1 MKRIINLNTWKRKEH
16 FEFFSSFD
24 DPFFGVTT
32 TVDFTQVY
40 EQSRKEGVSFF
51 LYSVYF
57 LLKCINALPAFRLRI
72 ENGQVVEYDE
82 IHLSPTIGREDG
94 TFGFAFFRY
103 NADLSRF
110 VADARKEMERVKQSS
125 GLSFTADTERIDTIQ
140 YSAVPWFSFT
150 EMKHPGSLKNGDSV
164 PKISTGKLISENGRM
179 LLPIS
184 IRAHH
189 GLMDGRDVADF
200 LQKIES
206 LQG

>member
-1 MKRIINLNTWKRKEH
+1 MKRIINLVTWKRKEH

-94 TFGFAFFRY
+94 TFGFAF
-103 NADLSRF
+103 
-110 VADARKEMERVKQSS
+110 
-125 GLSFTADTERIDTIQ
+125 
-140 YSAVPWFSFT
+140 
-150 EMKHPGSLKNGDSV
+150 
-164 PKISTGKLISENGRM
+164 
-179 LLPIS
+179 LP
-184 IRAHH
+184 
-189 GLMDGRDVADF
+189 L
-200 LQKIES
+200 
-206 LQG
+206 